1 MYTVDGSATC
11 LPEDLYKEL
20 HFIPDPALDI
30 DKERYRAFDEV
41 YGQDTNGSHRP
52 SLATAAGAGDSEAD
66 KKNKVKFSGTGR
78 APVHVYMY
86 FLSGP
91 VGLIAWYIARQE

>member
-1 MYTVDGSATC
+1 MC
-11 LPEDLYKEL
+11 PLRLPEDLNKEL

-66 KKNKVKFSGTGR
+66 
-78 APVHVYMY
+78 
-86 FLSGP
+86 
-91 VGLIAWYIARQE
+91 

>member
-11 LPEDLYKEL
+11 LPEDPYKEL
-20 HFIPDPALDI
+20 HFIPYPALDI

-52 SLATAAGAGDSEAD
+52 SLATAAGDSEAD
-66 KKNKVKFSGTGR
+66 KKNTDKFSGTKAGLLS
-78 APVHVYMY
+78 MWNCIF
-86 FLSGP
+86 FLGQL
-91 VGLIAWYIARQE
+91 V